1 MKIVY
6 YRIEDFKKG
15 ISGSSSPVLYD
26 YEVNTRS
33 NPAPIAY
40 LTLRIFGLTPG
51 GALVEFRDEKRIALL
66 SLPAGKKLAD
76 AVREE
81 LDLFEAFAASSCAAV
96 PGRYE

>member
-6 YRIEDFKKG
+6 YNIEDFKKKVA
-15 ISGSSSPVLYD
+15 GSSSPVLYD
-26 YEVNTRS
+26 YEADSRS
-33 NPAPIAY
+33 YPAPITY
-40 LTLRIFGLTPG
+40 LSLHIFGLTPA

-66 SLPAGKKLAD
+66 SLPDGKKLAD

-81 LDLFEAFAASSCAAV
+81 LDLFEAFAATSCGAV